1 MRALRRALV
10 TAVVTSLSILSLAAV
25 DATAAQPS
33 RPAAASARAAA
44 PVPVDTPV
52 HLVES
57 ATDRGVGYEVYA
69 GWDYVLLANDSGNP
83 GTRVVFHPQGDGYT
97 IESTSGNWGGYT
109 YWHVVGNGIRLDT
122 RENATVFQ
130 VVAGGRGLLLKDA
143 YGNYATYPIGGKG
156 WLQMYASVLPN
167 FRDFGYF
174 RVQQ

>member
-1 MRALRRALV
+1 M
-10 TAVVTSLSILSLAAV
+10 
-25 DATAAQPS
+25 
-33 RPAAASARAAA
+33 
-44 PVPVDTPV
+44 
-52 HLVES
+52 
-57 ATDRGVGYEVYA
+57 
-69 GWDYVLLANDSGNP
+69 
-83 GTRVVFHPQGDGYT
+83 
-97 IESTSGNWGGYT
+97 
-109 YWHVVGNGIRLDT
+109 VGNGIRLDT